1 MIVNVKNTTTADIL
15 HLKTGINFVS
25 GSVSSV
31 QGSDQLNFTDTQTFS
46 LIGSGAFL
54 INNGSSDVTDCSLA
68 WAYLTGD
75 QAKNVS
81 VQSIPAPAPFAAKTI
96 GTKKLYKRVTGMQA
110 SVSAGTTDV
119 IFVMPYNW
127 AKITGIE
134 IVGGAILDKIS
145 LFVLDS
151 VAGNYTGSSSAML
164 NQFGFNVNVN
174 KDYYINTS
182 EFDADLYLNMQIKVS
197 YNTPVAKTIGIN
209 FILNE
214 VK

>member
-1 MIVNVKNTTTADIL
+1 MIVNVKNTTTADVL
-15 HLKTGINFVS
+15 HLKTGINFIAGATS
-25 GSVSSV
+25 PV
-31 QGSDQLNFTDTQTFS
+31 QGSDQFNFTDTQTFS
-46 LIGSGAFL
+46 LVGSGAFL

-75 QAKNVS
+75 QAKNVL
-81 VQSIPAPAPFAAKTI
+81 VQSIPPLAPFAAKTI
-96 GTKKLYKRVTGMQA
+96 GAKKLYKRVTGIQA
-110 SVSAGTTDV
+110 SVIAGITDV
-119 IFVMPYNW
+119 IFVMPYSW

-134 IVGGAILDKIS
+134 ILGGSILDKIS

-151 VAGNYTGSSSAML
+151 AAGNYTGSANATL

-174 KDYYINTS
+174 RDYYINTS
-182 EFDADLYLNMQIKVS
+182 EFDADLYFNMQIKAS
-197 YNTPVAKTIGIN
+197 YNTPVAKTIGLN